1 MNCPYCNQPLTYE
14 IYKFK
19 GKISY
24 ILFCEND
31 NCLVKPCT
39 DTTTLLKAIEEIESM
54 RMKNENN

>member
-19 GKISY
+19 GEISY

-39 DTTTLLKAIEEIESM
+39 DATTSSKAIEEIESM